1 MNHHAKPFKHKT
13 MNMQRIAFLFWIFVL
28 PLCSQTNNSLALED
42 CYKLAKQNYPLV
54 KQRELIEKSKDYS
67 VQNAGKGYFPQL
79 NINGQASYQSA
90 VTQIPI
96 QIPGMNIPSL
106 SKDQYKL
113 YGEINQP
120 LYDGGLVKSQKLI
133 QETNAGVELQK
144 LDVELYKLKERI
156 NQLFFGILMM
166 DEQLKQVELL
176 KKDLQSAVAKTEA
189 SIANGIAFKNN
200 LDILKVEQL
209 KIEQRAIEYKAN
221 RSAYLQMLGLFLN
234 QALDVNTQLL
244 KPQNK
249 LASQNISR
257 PELLLFDQ
265 QKKNVDLQNDVL
277 RSRVLPKFNLFLQ
290 AGYGRPALNMLSNTF
305 ESYYIGGL
313 RLNWSLSGLY
323 TLKNDKA
330 ILDLSRK
337 NIDLQKELFIYNTN
351 LSLKQQSAE
360 VQKLSELLRSDD
372 EIITLRSRIKT
383 TSSAQLANGV
393 ISSNDYVREL
403 NAEDQARETKILHD
417 VQLLMAQYNQQTTAG
432 E

>member
-393 ISSNDYVREL
+393 ISSNDYVRE
-403 NAEDQARETKILHD
+403 
-417 VQLLMAQYNQQTTAG
+417 
-432 E
+432 

>member
-28 PLCSQTNNSLALED
+28 PLCSQTTSSLALED

-90 VTQIPI
+90 VTQIPF

-120 LYDGGLVKSQKLI
+120 LYDGGLIKAQKLI

-176 KKDLQSAVAKTEA
+176 KKDLQTAVAKTEA

-234 QALDVNTQLL
+234 QVLDENTQLI

-249 LASQNISR
+249 LVSQNISR

-383 TSSAQLANGV
+383 TSSAQLENGV

-403 NAEDQARETKILHD
+403 NAEDQAKETKILHE

>member
-176 KKDLQSAVAKTEA
+176 KKDLQSAVAQTEA